1 MKVFLI
7 KGLEDS
13 PRKLV
18 RCIRLL
24 LLRCFNLLIREFFSV
39 LLLKM
44 IESFYNK
51 KTTENEDERIEY
63 PL

>member
-13 PRKLV
+13 PRKFVL
-18 RCIRLL
+18 CIRLL

-51 KTTENEDERIEY
+51 KND
-63 PL
+63 